1 MDGPKAADEI
11 IADQGLK
18 QVTDTSRLESIVEK
32 VIKDNPEEYEKYK
45 SGNPQLSKFFMG
57 QVMRET
63 RGKANPQ
70 KVNAILDEKLGPAE

>member
-1 MDGPKAADEI
+1 
-11 IADQGLK
+11 
-18 QVTDTSRLESIVEK
+18 IVEK